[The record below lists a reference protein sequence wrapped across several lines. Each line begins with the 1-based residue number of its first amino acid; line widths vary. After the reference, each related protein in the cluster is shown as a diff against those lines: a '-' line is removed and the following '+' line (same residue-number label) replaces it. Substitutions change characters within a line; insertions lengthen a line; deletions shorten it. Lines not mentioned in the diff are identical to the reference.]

1 MKKNHNKKTQSR
13 FYWSVPGNAASYF
26 SMGSDR
32 AFQRKHPYAYGFLV
46 FLAMIA
52 LVGPGFVLLIYT
64 SVINPAPN
72 SAWLILGGL
81 GSFIF
86 GIGLF
91 NFVAAILKQYLGH
104 WFSIICFLLGTLLVA
119 ISVAKLY

>member
-1 MKKNHNKKTQSR
+1 MKQKKQGKSQSR
-13 FYWSVPGNAASYF
+13 FYWSVPRYAASYF
-26 SMGSDR
+26 DMGSDR

-46 FLAMIA
+46 FLAILA
-52 LVGPGFVLLIYT
+52 LLGPVAVWLVY
-64 SVINPAPN
+64 SQVINPAPN
-72 SAWLILGGL
+72 SAWLMLGWL
-81 GSFIF
+81 GAFIF

-104 WFSIICFLLGTLLVA
+104 WLSIICFLLGMLLVA

>member
-1 MKKNHNKKTQSR
+1 MKQKKQGKSQSR
-13 FYWSVPGNAASYF
+13 FYWSVPRYAASYF
-26 SMGSDR
+26 DMGSDR

-46 FLAMIA
+46 FLAILA
-52 LVGPGFVLLIYT
+52 LVRPGFVWLIYT

-72 SAWLILGGL
+72 SAWLILGVFGGL
-81 GSFIF
+81 IF

-104 WFSIICFLLGTLLVA
+104 WMSIICFLLGMLLVA
-119 ISVAKLY
+119 ISYFKLF

>member
-1 MKKNHNKKTQSR
+1 MKQTKHPKSQSR
-13 FYWSVPGNAASYF
+13 FYWSVPRHATSYF
-26 SMGSDR
+26 DMGSDR

-81 GSFIF
+81 GAFIF

-104 WFSIICFLLGTLLVA
+104 WLSIICFLIGTLLVA